1 MSAHTLAVQGL
12 APANPPSVD
21 SLADALASE
30 KRLFD
35 ELITIMHR
43 QRSAAWFDDLQ
54 GVDDAVFATHR
65 VLATLTEARRRRQ
78 ALNRMLG
85 EREDLSID
93 SLDEVL
99 GARMTDGLRTI
110 RGELQGSARAL
121 AREVRVNRHM
131 LRNALAAPTV
141 GAATGRNP
149 ADGATRGPVP

>member
-35 ELITIMHR
+35 ELIAIMRR
-43 QRSAAWFDDLQ
+43 QRSAVSSDDRQ
-54 GVDDAVFATHR
+54 GVSDSVFATHR

-78 ALNRMLG
+78 TLNRMLG

-99 GARMTDGLRTI
+99 GARMTDLLRTA
-110 RGELQGSARAL
+110 RGELQGSARTL
-121 AREVRVNRHM
+121 AREVSVNRRL
-131 LRNALAAPTV
+131 LRTAFA
-141 GAATGRNP
+141 GSI
-149 ADGATRGPVP
+149 D